1 MGFADSIDPFRD
13 ALGASG
19 VVTSPDLVERY
30 IVDHRMLLRGTT
42 PAVLRPASTAEM
54 QHIVRLAARHGFGLV
69 PQAGNTGYCGGAT
82 PDTSGRQ
89 LVVSLER
96 MNRIREVDP
105 LGHTLSADAGVI
117 LADAQA
123 AALEHGL
130 MLSLSLGS
138 EGSCRLGG
146 NVGTNAGGLSVLR
159 YGMTRDLVLGLEVV
173 LPNGDVLNDM
183 SRLRKNNTGYDLKQN
198 FIGSEG
204 TLGIVTGVV
213 LKLGPKPVVRATV
226 WVELAANAPLATMLA
241 LTRRESA
248 DLVSSFEYITAPS
261 IALVQGAQPG
271 ALKAGPGGALLI
283 EFASSSTRLPLDDL
297 LAGTL
302 EPMIEAGWV
311 ADALIAQNDRQ
322 RAAMWT
328 LRESIPEGEKKAG
341 GSVKH
346 DISLPLGAVEPF
358 LAAAAAAVRA
368 YDERLCLSVYG
379 HLGDGNLHYNVLV
392 PPGRERLALTAEI
405 EHDLS
410 HRLYAIALGLGG
422 TYSGEHGVA
431 RLKRDLLER
440 YGDPVRLAL
449 MRRIKA
455 AHDPQNL
462 MNAGAVV
469 DAA

>member
-1 MGFADSIDPFRD
+1 LADPIDEFRD
-13 ALGASG
+13 ALGTAG
-19 VVTSPDLVERY
+19 VVTDTDLVERY
-30 IVDHRMLLRGTT
+30 VVDHRDLLRGTT
-42 PAVLRPASTAEM
+42 PAVLRPATTADV
-54 QHIVRLAARHGFGLV
+54 QQIVRLAACHGFGLV

-105 LGHTLSADAGVI
+105 LGHTLSADAGVV
-117 LADAQA
+117 LLDAQK
-123 AALEHGL
+123 AALDHGL

-183 SRLRKNNTGYDLKQN
+183 NRLRKNNTGYDLKQN

-213 LKLGPKPVVRATV
+213 LKLGPKPVARATV
-226 WVELAANAPLATMLA
+226 WVELAAEAPLARMLA
-241 LTRRESA
+241 VTRRESA

-261 IALVQGAQPG
+261 IALVHGTERG

-283 EFASSSTRLPLDDL
+283 EFSSSSTRLPLDDL
-297 LAGTL
+297 LTGTL
-302 EPMIEAGWV
+302 ETMVDAGWIT
-311 ADALIAQNDRQ
+311 DALIAQNDRQ

-346 DISLPLGAVEPF
+346 DISLPLGAIEPF
-358 LAAAAAAVRA
+358 LAAAAETVRC
-368 YDERLCLSVYG
+368 YDASLRLSVYG

-392 PPGRERLALTAEI
+392 PPGAERLEFTDRI
-405 EHDLS
+405 EGDLS

-449 MRRIKA
+449 MRRLKT
-455 AHDPQNL
+455 AHDPDNI
-462 MNAGAVV
+462 MNAGALV
-469 DAA
+469 DPA